1 MGKNLTVFFTGLFLA
16 LGIAAAGGA
25 VCYGLIAG
33 KQANRTVSVRGLAE
47 REVDADLAVWPLK
60 FTVAADDLTS
70 LNEAVKRDSAIVEAY
85 LAKNNVGK
93 ADIVKQSIN
102 VDDEAQRM
110 YANSTPRPYRYIGE
124 VTFLI
129 RSVNIEA
136 VKAADRNLRDLIAQG
151 VLLSNNYG
159 ASQAQFLFNGLNDIK
174 PDMIAEA
181 TVNARA
187 AADQFAKDSGS
198 RVGRIKTATQ
208 GLFSITDV
216 NEAMPEKK
224 IVRVVNTVEYFLTD

>member
-110 YANSTPRPYRYIGE
+110 YANSTPRPYRRRVRT
-124 VTFLI
+124 VT
-129 RSVNIEA
+129 
-136 VKAADRNLRDLIAQG
+136 
-151 VLLSNNYG
+151 
-159 ASQAQFLFNGLNDIK
+159 
-174 PDMIAEA
+174 
-181 TVNARA
+181 
-187 AADQFAKDSGS
+187 SG
-198 RVGRIKTATQ
+198 R
-208 GLFSITDV
+208 
-216 NEAMPEKK
+216 
-224 IVRVVNTVEYFLTD
+224 

>member
-85 LAKNNVGK
+85 LAKNNV
-93 ADIVKQSIN
+93 A
-102 VDDEAQRM
+102 
-110 YANSTPRPYRYIGE
+110 TPRPYRYIGE

>member
-33 KQANRTVSVRGLAE
+33 KQANRTVSV
-47 REVDADLAVWPLK
+47 PLK
-60 FTVAADDLTS
+60 FTVAADDLAS

>member
-102 VDDEAQRM
+102 MPILRRVR
-110 YANSTPRPYRYIGE
+110 T
-124 VTFLI
+124 VTSE
-129 RSVNIEA
+129 R
-136 VKAADRNLRDLIAQG
+136 
-151 VLLSNNYG
+151 
-159 ASQAQFLFNGLNDIK
+159 
-174 PDMIAEA
+174 
-181 TVNARA
+181 
-187 AADQFAKDSGS
+187 
-198 RVGRIKTATQ
+198 
-208 GLFSITDV
+208 
-216 NEAMPEKK
+216 
-224 IVRVVNTVEYFLTD
+224 

>member
-1 MGKNLTVFFTGLFLA
+1 MGKNLTVFFTGLVLA
-16 LGIAAAGGA
+16 AGFAAAGGA

-60 FTVAADDLTS
+60 FTVAADDLVS

-102 VDDEAQRM
+102 
-110 YANSTPRPYRYIGE
+110 
-124 VTFLI
+124 LI

-136 VKAADRNLRDLIAQG
+136 VKAADRNLRDLLAQG